1 MRRHVT
7 EKPDLSDRAA
17 RGTPLADSLTEQIQ
31 QNVTAVAALLLQE
44 REKSSTPAQR
54 RLEHLSRLVGQPFY
68 LLTLLGFVAAWL
80 IYNLTAPVLHL
91 PPIDRPPFQWLQGIL
106 TLIALLTSTTV
117 LIAQNREGRL
127 EQQREHL
134 DLQINLLT
142 EQKVTRLISLLE
154 ELRRDLPMVRDR
166 NDPQTQLLQEA
177 TDTADVMSALKEVGV
192 TGEESQGGLPQK
204 SGKDDALD

>member
-1 MRRHVT
+1 VT
-7 EKPDLSDRAA
+7 GKPDLSDRAA

-31 QNVTAVAALLLQE
+31 QNVASIAALLLQE
-44 REKSSTPAQR
+44 REKTSTPAQR
-54 RLEHLSRLVGQPFY
+54 RLEHLSRLAGQPFY

-80 IYNLTAPVLHL
+80 IYNLAAPVLHL
-91 PPIDRPPFQWLQGIL
+91 RPLDRPPFQWLQGIL
-106 TLIALLTSTTV
+106 TLVALLTSTTV

-166 NDPQTQLLQEA
+166 HDRQTQLLQET
-177 TDTADVMSALKEVGV
+177 TDTAEVISALKEVGV
-192 TGEESQGGLPQK
+192 TGAENRGET
-204 SGKDDALD
+204 KDKPGTR